1 MLNKAFGAVIRQVYS
16 EFSFL
21 LVEKYWVRW
30 FWI

>member
-1 MLNKAFGAVIRQVYS
+1 MLNKVFRAVIRQVYS

-21 LVEKYWVRW
+21 LVEKYQVRG